1 MRVESLD
8 LYRYYGL
15 QRQGA
20 NAGYLTIY
28 QPETAVHIH
37 GNRYKPAILVLPG
50 GGYGKTSPREKEPVA
65 LRFVVRGYTAYALD
79 YSCAP
84 ARFPVALREAAL
96 AMRYIRENARRY
108 EVNPRMVAAIG
119 FSAGGHLC
127 GCLGTMYD
135 CPEVA
140 DIADA
145 QTLRPDALG
154 LCYPVA
160 VSWGNTHEG
169 SFINLTGDD
178 AALRQRLSLDTL
190 VRPDMPPVFLW
201 HTRNDA
207 AVPVRNSLLLADALD
222 GNGVD
227 FAMNI
232 YRCGPHGL
240 STADEMVYDVGR
252 VPVVSWGLPDWPEA
266 MMAFFRE
273 KGFAFR
279 DESEE
284 VAR

>member
-37 GNRYKPAILVLPG
+37 GNRYKPAVLVLPG

-96 AMRYIRENARRY
+96 AMRYIRENAQRY

-232 YRCGPHGL
+232 YRYGPHGL